1 MGLHEHAT
9 SCSLPCPEWRLVV
22 LPPRPRVPPISL
34 HTTPSSASLRARRT
48 FISILLPLTKR
59 VHRNVARSS
68 PSSFRAHGTANV
80 HSARSV
86 VDLSSSSFAVVG
98 AFDGALAGAVMGR
111 LCGGC
116 GAVMGRLWGGRC
128 IPSSRPLRCWY
139 AHDDERHCSGLLT
152 TPCPPRGLPRG
163 PDRAV

>member
-9 SCSLPCPEWRLVV
+9 SCSLPCPEWQLVV

-86 VDLSSSSFAVVG
+86 VDLSSSSSSSSSSGRSMGRSLGRIWGGYVAVV
-98 AFDGALAGAVMGR
+98 
-111 LCGGC
+111 
-116 GAVMGRLWGGRC
+116 GRLWGGRC

>member
-9 SCSLPCPEWRLVV
+9 SCSLPCPEWRLVE

-59 VHRNVARSS
+59 VHRNEHVHLHPPTAHTVPLTCTVHGVWWTCRRRRS
-68 PSSFRAHGTANV
+68 PSSG
-80 HSARSV
+80 RSMGRSLGRIWGGYV
-86 VDLSSSSFAVVG
+86 AVV
-98 AFDGALAGAVMGR
+98 
-111 LCGGC
+111 
-116 GAVMGRLWGGRC
+116 GRLWGGRC